1 VKGPALVKTGGAA
14 GWQVIQKTR
23 ESLVRQEEAMQN
35 ANEVATQCEDTLAS
49 VLGLAMHF
57 LKTLSFN
64 RKDPQQLYSVC
75 LYTRLVEIASGCKA
89 LLEKNSLVGIPIFLR
104 SMFEADIDL
113 TNLMKCRDYSKRMYA
128 SFLKE
133 KLRLTKEASSS
144 KPNPFLKAVRESR
157 NPAEDLKET
166 KDELDRLA
174 AEKNGP
180 IDIRCRSELAGKIDE
195 YLSIYNMLCLDTH
208 NNIRSLEDWHIEV
221 AGSDDYHAVAF
232 KQTKADLVH
241 HLSAIPGIVLLQTK
255 ALAGFLGTSGIE
267 FEKYYKEYTELQHAV
282 KQLGS

>member
-1 VKGPALVKTGGAA
+1 MP
-14 GWQVIQKTR
+14 
-23 ESLVRQEEAMQN
+23 N

-49 VLGLAMHF
+49 VLGLAMYF

-64 RKDPQQLYSVC
+64 RKNPQQLYSVC
-75 LYTRLVEIASGCKA
+75 LYTRLVEIACGCKA
-89 LLEKNSLVGIPIFLR
+89 LLEKNCLVGIPIFLR

-133 KLRLTKEASSS
+133 KLRLTKEAASS
-144 KPNPFLKAVRESR
+144 KPNPFLTAVRESR

-166 KDELDRLA
+166 QDELDRLA
-174 AEKNGP
+174 AEKHGP
-180 IDIRCRSELAGKIDE
+180 IDIRCQAELAGRIDE

-208 NNIRSLEDWHIEV
+208 NNIRSLEDWHIEMD
-221 AGSDDYHAVAF
+221 GSDYHIVAF

-241 HLSAIPGIVLLQTK
+241 NLSAVPGIVLLQTK
-255 ALAGFLGTSGIE
+255 ALADLLGTSEIV
-267 FEKYYKEYTELQHAV
+267 FEKYYKEYRELQQAV
-282 KQLGS
+282 KQLGL

>member
-1 VKGPALVKTGGAA
+1 M
-14 GWQVIQKTR
+14 TR
-23 ESLVRQEEAMQN
+23 SAHEIAK
-35 ANEVATQCEDTLAS
+35 QCEDILAS

-89 LLEKNSLVGIPIFLR
+89 LLEKNTLVGIPIFLR
-104 SMFEADIDL
+104 SMFEVDIDL
-113 TNLMKCRDYSKRMYA
+113 ANLIKCRDYSKRMYA

-133 KLRLTKEASSS
+133 KVRLTKEAASS
-144 KPNPFLKAVRESR
+144 KPNPFLTAVRASR

-166 KDELDRLA
+166 QNELDRLA

-180 IDIRCRSELAGKIDE
+180 IDIRCRAELAGKLDE
-195 YLSIYNMLCLDTH
+195 YLSVYNMLCLDTH
-208 NNIRSLEDWHIEV
+208 NNVRSLEDWHLEV
-221 AGSDDYHAVAF
+221 VSSDDYHAVAF

-241 HLSAIPGIVLLQTK
+241 HLSAIPGILLDQTK
-255 ALAGFLGTSGIE
+255 AMADFLGTIGIE
-267 FEKYYKEYTELQHAV
+267 FEKYYKEFTELQQAV
-282 KQLGS
+282 KKLEEEK